1 MNIHD
6 SQSLFSSG
14 PVRNG
19 VGGEFR
25 GGAKAGQC
33 DNHTD
38 KMTQHKKMLKKRTYS
53 SVLFVG

>member
-6 SQSLFSSG
+6 SQSLFSAG
-14 PVRNG
+14 PVSNG
-19 VGGEFR
+19 VGEFR

-38 KMTQHKKMLKKRTYS
+38 KMTQHKKC
-53 SVLFVG
+53 

>member
-14 PVRNG
+14 PVSNG
-19 VGGEFR
+19 VGGGEFR

-38 KMTQHKKMLKKRTYS
+38 KMTQNKKC
-53 SVLFVG
+53 